1 MNLAVR
7 PATLDDL
14 ASITDIHNYY
24 IGNTHITF
32 DVQPYVP
39 EQRVSWF
46 NDHSDGKRYRLVVAC
61 GPQGDVLGYACTG
74 RHRSKEAYDT
84 TVESS
89 VGCRPDSVGRGLGI
103 MLYEALFAAVA
114 DEDINRIVAGI
125 AQPNEASNALHQRF
139 GFKTIGT
146 FSQVGR
152 KFGEYWDV
160 MWMERPLKL

>member
-1 MNLAVR
+1 MNVAVR
-7 PATLDDL
+7 RGTLDDL
-14 ASITDIHNYY
+14 PSITDIHNYY
-24 IGNTHITF
+24 IANTHITF
-32 DVQPYVP
+32 DVQPYIP

-89 VGCRPDSVGRGLGI
+89 VGCRPDSIGRGLGT
-103 MLYEALFAAVA
+103 MLYEALFAAIA
-114 DEDINRIVAGI
+114 HEDINRIVAGI
-125 AQPNEASNALHQRF
+125 AQPNAASNALHQRF
-139 GFKTIGT
+139 GFKTIGM

-152 KFGEYWDV
+152 KFGKYWDV
-160 MWMERPLKL
+160 MWVERPL